1 MATVN
6 TAIPSSLRVRKVY
19 LRVSIFTALIITSA
33 TVFAQPPFA
42 ELQNA
47 FSSLE
52 TAIRSQSEASNRPS
66 MAMIDRETA
75 RSMNYDN
82 QLKHV
87 RTYFEKR
94 RLNRAYREAE
104 RGPRRTREQ
113 IVASAKR
120 NAPDR
125 LTVQQFDAYGGRINW
140 PAALRSVQYQS
151 DRQQL
156 DKLFAAH
163 AAAGSGIQTP
173 YYAGIQTAME
183 RIQNTLVSNVKTTN
197 AEQYMYARKFLKSLS
212 YEARF
217 PVGS

>member
-1 MATVN
+1 MYIRT
-6 TAIPSSLRVRKVY
+6 
-19 LRVSIFTALIITSA
+19 SIFTALAFAPLSVI
-33 TVFAQPPFA
+33 AQPPIA
-42 ELQNA
+42 ELQNV

-113 IVASAKR
+113 AVAAAKR
-120 NAPDR
+120 AAPDR
-125 LTVQQFDAYGGRINW
+125 LSVQQFEPYRGRINW
-140 PAALRSVQYQS
+140 PVTLTDDQY
-151 DRQQL
+151 RVHREQL
-156 DKLFAAH
+156 DRLFAAH
-163 AAAGSGIQTP
+163 AASGSGLQTR
-173 YYAGIQTAME
+173 YYAPIQS
-183 RIQNTLVSNVKTTN
+183 TLGKLEEQLVGNVKTTN
-197 AEQYMYARKFLKSLS
+197 ADQYIYARKFLKSLQ